1 VIGEAHC
8 PAGFGLHDD
17 FGELIAQLC
26 DEFLVLQFTC
36 VSGLSICKQS
46 AGYATTTKPFA
57 ACGSIGGAA
66 NGRIQSLLGRY
77 LVDGDEIEGAPP
89 VVVAG
94 SDEWQQRFAGDPNV
108 VGRALTVS
116 GSVSTV
122 VGVMPNGFGFP
133 VRQNHWTPLRSEGR
147 YGRATGPEITV
158 IGRLA
163 NGANL
168 SAAQAELA
176 VAGARAAA
184 DFPSSHWKL
193 VPHALPYTEWFF
205 SSMRDGEIRI
215 FQLIVLLL
223 FGVIGANVA
232 ALVYARTAARHAE
245 IAVRAALGASRWRI
259 VTQMLVEGLVLS
271 AAAALLGLV
280 IAHFIRAQLGRVI
293 ARAPFWVDTRCTRPT

>member
-1 VIGEAHC
+1 MANRPGGPVT
-8 PAGFGLHDD
+8 
-17 FGELIAQLC
+17 IA
-26 DEFLVLQFTC
+26 E
-36 VSGLSICKQS
+36 IS
-46 AGYATTTKPFA
+46 AA
-57 ACGSIGGAA
+57 AFRVA
-66 NGRIQSLLGRY
+66 RVPPLLGRY
-77 LVDGDEIEGAPP
+77 LVDGEEIEGAPP
-89 VVVAG
+89 VVVIG
-94 SDEWQQRFAGDPNV
+94 YDEWQQRFAGDPNV

-116 GSVSTV
+116 GSECTV

-133 VRQNHWTPLRSEGR
+133 VRQNHWTPLRSNAGR
-147 YGRATGPEITV
+147 YERATGPEITV

-168 SAAQAELA
+168 RATQAELA

-184 DFPSSHWKL
+184 DFPSTHSKL
-193 VPHALPYTEWFF
+193 VPRAVPYPEWFF

-215 FQLIVLLL
+215 FQLVVLLL

-280 IAHFIRAQLGRVI
+280 IAHFIRAQLGRVV
-293 ARAPFWVDTRCTRPT
+293 ARAPFWVDTRCTRPNLNR